1 MSVAQ
6 RHPAG
11 PYAWSLA
18 LHGTL
23 LAALGL
29 GATLTQREVVV
40 PMPIQAVVVD
50 AAVLAALDAVR
61 REDDAT
67 ARQAAER
74 LRRQHREDQA
84 RLEQERLKRERMA
97 ADTQAREQV
106 QQRERSDL
114 EARRKVET
122 DTRARAEAETRR
134 KAQADAAQRRKLE
147 ADAATKRKAEADARA
162 REQAGREREAEDAR
176 TRAQREAELRA
187 RLADEE
193 QRTMAVAGGLRAQ
206 YVAMIQARIQR
217 NWIRPASARPG
228 LKCTIRV
235 TQIPGGEVVGATLGT
250 CNGDDA
256 VRQSIVSAVL
266 RSSPLPTPPDPSLFE
281 RNLVVEFVPED

>member
-1 MSVAQ
+1 MSAAQ

-40 PMPIQAVVVD
+40 PMPIQAMVAD
-50 AAVLAALDAVR
+50 AAVLAALDAAR

-74 LRRQHREDQA
+74 QERQRREDQA
-84 RLEQERLKRERMA
+84 RLEQQRLEREQIA
-97 ADTQAREQV
+97 ADTQAREQA
-106 QQRERSDL
+106 QQRERSEI
-114 EARRKVET
+114 EARRK
-122 DTRARAEAETRR
+122 AEAETKARAAAEVRR
-134 KAQADAAQRRKLE
+134 KADADAAQRRKSE
-147 ADAATKRKAEADARA
+147 ADSAAKRKAEVDARA
-162 REQAGREREAEDAR
+162 REQAERQRQAEEARSR
-176 TRAQREAELRA
+176 TQREAELRA

-193 QRTMAVAGGLRAQ
+193 RRTTAVAGGLRAQ

-217 NWIRPASARPG
+217 NWIRPATARAG
-228 LKCTIRV
+228 LKCTVRV

-250 CNGDDA
+250 CNGDEVA
-256 VRQSIVSAVL
+256 RQSIVSAVL

-281 RNLVVEFVPED
+281 RNLEIEFVPED

>member
-1 MSVAQ
+1 MSLAQ

-40 PMPIQAVVVD
+40 VPMPIQAVVVD

-61 REDDAT
+61 REDDAI
-67 ARQAAER
+67 ARQAAE
-74 LRRQHREDQA
+74 LLERQHREDQA
-84 RLEQERLKRERMA
+84 RLERERLERDQQA
-97 ADTQAREQV
+97 AETQAREQA
-106 QQRERSDL
+106 QQRERADL

-122 DTRARAEAETRR
+122 ETRR

-147 ADAATKRKAEADARA
+147 AEAAAKHKAEADARA
-162 REQAGREREAEDAR
+162 REQAERQRQAEDAR

-228 LKCTIRV
+228 LKCTVQV
-235 TQIPGGEVVGATLGT
+235 TQIPGGAVVGATLGT

-281 RNLVVEFVPED
+281 RNLVIEFVPED

>member
-29 GATLTQREVVV
+29 SATLTQREVVV

-74 LRRQHREDQA
+74 LERQHREDQA
-84 RLEQERLKRERMA
+84 RLERERVELDQRV
-97 ADTQAREQV
+97 ADARAQEQA

-122 DTRARAEAETRR
+122 ETRARAEAETRR
-134 KAQADAAQRRKLE
+134 KAQAEAAQRHKLE
-147 ADAATKRKAEADARA
+147 ADAAAKRKAGAEALA
-162 REQAGREREAEDAR
+162 RERAVREREAEDAR
-176 TRAQREAELRA
+176 ARAQREAELRA
-187 RLADEE
+187 RLAVEE
-193 QRTMAVAGGLRAQ
+193 QRTMAVAGGLKAQ

-228 LKCTIRV
+228 LKCTIQV
-235 TQIPGGEVVGATLGT
+235 TQIPGGEVVGAALGT